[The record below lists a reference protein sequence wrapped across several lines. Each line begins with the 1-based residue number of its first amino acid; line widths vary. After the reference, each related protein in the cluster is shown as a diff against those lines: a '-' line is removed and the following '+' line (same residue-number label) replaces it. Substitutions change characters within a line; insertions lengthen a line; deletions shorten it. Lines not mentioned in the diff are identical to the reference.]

1 MFLLILTSSELDACA
16 ELHCERAQV
25 IAAHILAG
33 ILASLF
39 LRDKLRAADG
49 SLCSLLIQEVDDAHA
64 ETEFLVDIPVD
75 AAEGFPMTVKVE
87 CLLKVGVGL
96 AEVAETEPCVEVFG
110 DVILGIQLDE
120 HLRYL
125 LHYLVVGID
134 AHGLTVAERHAG
146 VIVLIHRLLISEEGV
161 HVEVLERRNLG

>member
-1 MFLLILTSSELDACA
+1 
-16 ELHCERAQV
+16 
-25 IAAHILAG
+25 
-33 ILASLF
+33 
-39 LRDKLRAADG
+39 
-49 SLCSLLIQEVDDAHA
+49 
-64 ETEFLVDIPVD
+64 
-75 AAEGFPMTVKVE
+75 MTVEVE

-96 AEVAETEPCVEVFG
+96 AEVAEAEPCAEVLG